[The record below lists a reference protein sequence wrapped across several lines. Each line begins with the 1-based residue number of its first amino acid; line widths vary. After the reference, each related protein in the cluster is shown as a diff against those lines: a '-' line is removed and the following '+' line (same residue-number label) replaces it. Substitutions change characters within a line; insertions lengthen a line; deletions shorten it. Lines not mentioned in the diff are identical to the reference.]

1 MSGSAERSASGC
13 FDKLSNNMDSPR
25 QLRGSMPRKLTRH
38 TDLSE
43 LYYSGK

>member
-25 QLRGSMPRKLTRH
+25 HLRGSMPRKSIVH
-38 TDLSE
+38 KDLSR
-43 LYYSGK
+43 LC